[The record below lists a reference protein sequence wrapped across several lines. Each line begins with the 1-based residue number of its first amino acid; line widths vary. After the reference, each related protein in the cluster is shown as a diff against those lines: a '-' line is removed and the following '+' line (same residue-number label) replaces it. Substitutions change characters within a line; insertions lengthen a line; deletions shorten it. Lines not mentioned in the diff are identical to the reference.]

1 MSKLDKVCVC
11 KNGAR
16 GVGAH
21 NLIAYRHAK
30 LSFVLKLRPE
40 MSTHAAKTYDAVHSA
55 DRAEGD
61 VEMAVVGGTPNT
73 SIHLL
78 EDGTEVRARSETS
91 RIRAL
96 TTTPLDNENSPTILT
111 FSNIRVSTK
120 TGNKK
125 VLLHDVS
132 GTITGG
138 FWAIMGSSGGGKT
151 TLLSTLSLRLDP
163 SFMEIQGE
171 IRLNGREYT
180 KKTLKAMSAYVMQ
193 DDLLHAELTVAET
206 LHYAAL
212 LRMPESQP
220 MEEIRAREAEVLK
233 LMGISHCSDTIV
245 GNTRKKGISGGERKR
260 LCVAIE
266 LLNHPKLVFLD
277 EPTSGL
283 DSTTALSVCQALKNL
298 SDIGECTVVCT
309 IHQPQPKIFNLF
321 DNLILMKQGNIVY
334 QGAAQKA
341 TNFLLQVGMPLP
353 ADVSLADYLL
363 DVVSPTKEDGD
374 KVDDYRLIPPV
385 DLSSGYEKQRFVE
398 EGATSWTNQYQ
409 VLVRRNWQQYFRRK
423 DNIFMNFMATSVLA
437 LFVSLGV
444 WRDIG
449 TTNASISTRAPSLF
463 FTCVT
468 QGVLGSLQAINSF
481 PSERAIML
489 RERQSGAYHVSSYFM
504 AKTTVDLI
512 TQLWPPILFT
522 CIVYYTI
529 GYQPLARKFF
539 MYMFFMILDSLA
551 ATGLAQ
557 AITCVCVSVEM
568 STIVLSAL
576 FEMCRLY
583 GGFFASPAQL
593 AVPRMHAWRF
603 ADTLSYLKYAFVG
616 VALNEFHGLNL
627 DPPASGSCTSQAL
640 ASGSCYTEGSQI
652 IEIRGYDEYTIGQ

>member
-1 MSKLDKVCVC
+1 MSAQGG
-11 KNGAR
+11 N
-16 GVGAH
+16 
-21 NLIAYRHAK
+21 
-30 LSFVLKLRPE
+30 
-40 MSTHAAKTYDAVHSA
+40 YDAITA
-55 DRAEGD
+55 TEGD
-61 VEMAVVGGTPNT
+61 VEMAGVVQLTPSVSGN
-73 SIHLL
+73 
-78 EDGTEVRARSETS
+78 EDPEQA
-91 RIRAL
+91 RIRSL
-96 TTTPLDNENSPTILT
+96 TMTPYNNENSPTVLT

-151 TLLSTLSLRLDP
+151 TLLSTLSLRLDHN
-163 SFMEIQGE
+163 FMDIQGE
-171 IRLNGREYT
+171 IRLNGREYN
-180 KKTLKAMSAYVMQ
+180 KNTLKAMSAYVMQ
-193 DDLLHAELTVAET
+193 DDLLHAELTVKET

-212 LRMPESQP
+212 LRTPETLSR
-220 MEEIRAREAEVLK
+220 EERSAREAEVLK
-233 LMGISHCSDTIV
+233 LMGITHCCDTIV

-309 IHQPQPKIFNLF
+309 IHQPQPKIFSLF

-334 QGAAQKA
+334 QGAAKKA
-341 TNFLLQVGMPLP
+341 TNFLLQLGMPLP
-353 ADVSLADYLL
+353 PDVSLADYLL
-363 DVVSPTKEDGD
+363 DVVNPNKEDGD
-374 KVDDYRLIPPV
+374 KVDEFRLSPPV
-385 DLSSGYEKQRFVE
+385 DLSTGYEKQWFSE
-398 EGATSWTNQYQ
+398 HGTTSWFNQYK
-409 VLVRRNWQQYFRRK
+409 VLIRRNCQQYFRRK
-423 DNIFMNFMATSVLA
+423 DNIVMNFLATSLIA

-444 WRDIG
+444 WRHIG
-449 TTNASISTRAPSLF
+449 TTNASIATRAPSLF

-481 PSERAIML
+481 PGERAIML

-504 AKTTVDLI
+504 AKTTVDMV
-512 TQLWPPILFT
+512 TQLWPPILFS
-522 CIVYYTI
+522 CIVYFAI

-551 ATGLAQ
+551 AVGLAQ
-557 AITCVCVSVEM
+557 CVTCFCVSVEM
-568 STIVLSAL
+568 STIVLSCL

-583 GGFFASPAQL
+583 GGFFASPAQINI
-593 AVPRMHAWRF
+593 PRMHPWRF
-603 ADTLSYLKYAFVG
+603 ADALSYIKYAFVG
-616 VALNEFHGLNL
+616 VALNEFHGLEL
-627 DPPASGSCTSQAL
+627 GPPASGSCTEQAL
-640 ASGSCYTEGSQI
+640 AAGSCYTEGSQI
-652 IEIRGYDEYTIGQ
+652 IEVRGYDEYTIGQCVGMLIMWNVVYRILAYLGLRFIRA